1 MKSGIRRVRRARA
14 RHKREQRFLYGYY
27 MLLLIVSVI
36 VAGMIVG
43 CGMAAAHVYLN
54 KGDAMMKVAIVM
66 ENGEKEILY
75 LTEEQV
81 NRLQHEVDKQ
91 NEYYRELGEPENYT
105 LNKELRYAIY
115 AYLDDIP
122 KPMEAGS

>member
-36 VAGMIVG
+36 IAGMIVG

-54 KGDAMMKVAIVM
+54 KGDVMMKVAIVM

-81 NRLQHEVDKQ
+81 N
-91 NEYYRELGEPENYT
+91 NEYYRELGEAENYT

-115 AYLDDIP
+115 AYLDDILG
-122 KPMEAGS
+122 PMKAGS